1 MTDRRPPLILV
12 TGFGPYPRVR
22 VNPTGALAA
31 RIGRSRRFARFG
43 IAVQSHVFET
53 SYAAAGRDIGPLVER
68 LAPLACL
75 HLGLAP
81 RAPMVRVE
89 TRGENRTR
97 SLAVDVRGRLPG
109 RRALVPGGP
118 HALRGCGLAAPIRA
132 GLVRAG
138 IPARLSGDAG
148 AYLCNAV
155 YYWSLLAAERDGSRR
170 PVLFVHVP
178 WPAPNAGQRP
188 SRQIRR
194 RARPPS
200 LDALAVA
207 LEAVALALAAAGRRV

>member
-1 MTDRRPPLILV
+1 MTASRTPTILV

-22 VNPTGALAA
+22 VNPTGAIAM
-31 RIGRSRRFARFG
+31 RIGRSRRFRHFG
-43 IAVQSHVFET
+43 FAVHAHVFET

-68 LAPLACL
+68 LAPVACL

-81 RAPMVRVE
+81 RAPKVRVE

-109 RRALVPGGP
+109 RRALVAGGP
-118 HALRGCGLAAPIRA
+118 AALRGHALAGPVRA
-132 GLVRAG
+132 ALARAG

-155 YYWSLLAAERDGSRR
+155 YYWSLLAAERDGSGR
-170 PVLFVHVP
+170 PVLFVHLP
-178 WPAPNAGQRP
+178 WPAPQAGTRP
-188 SRQIRR
+188 AGRLRR
-194 RARPPS
+194 RAVPPS
-200 LDALAVA
+200 TDALARA
-207 LEAVALALAAAGRRV
+207 LEGVALALGAASRRV

>member
-1 MTDRRPPLILV
+1 MTDRRLPLILV

-22 VNPTGALAA
+22 VNPTGALAT

-43 IAVQSHVFET
+43 FAVQSHVFET
-53 SYAAAGRDIGPLVER
+53 SYAVAGRDIGPLVER
-68 LAPLACL
+68 LAPVACL

-81 RAPMVRVE
+81 RAPKVRVE

-109 RRALVPGGP
+109 RRTLVPGGP
-118 HALRGCGLAAPIRA
+118 DALKGSALAAAIRA

-170 PVLFVHVP
+170 PVLFVHLP
-178 WPAPNAGQRP
+178 WPAPKAGQRR
-188 SRQIRR
+188 SGQVRM

-200 LDALAVA
+200 LDALAAA